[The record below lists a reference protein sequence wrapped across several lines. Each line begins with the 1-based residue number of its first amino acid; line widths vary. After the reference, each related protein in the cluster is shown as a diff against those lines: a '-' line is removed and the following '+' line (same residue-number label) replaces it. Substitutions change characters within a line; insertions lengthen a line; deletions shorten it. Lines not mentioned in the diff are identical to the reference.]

1 MNLPILLI
9 GHRAGIHTYEI
20 GPYPYNNVLKSSMF
34 LYWWI
39 ICDKYWIQLMADA
52 VAHQQRN
59 LTWVYIYLDFN
70 SLKKKTAKP
79 IDRGRKRDTT
89 KKKKVQFRDTN
100 TTKTTN
106 DIHGKSRMSVLFSLG
121 RYTRIRQLSTFIF
134 HRFHLKLFQSI
145 CNTVTPL
152 LHVDV
157 KVFYDYSIYIM
168 LSMNWNPLTKK

>member
-9 GHRAGIHTYEI
+9 GHRAGILTYKIEL
-20 GPYPYNNVLKSSMF
+20 YLYNNVLKSSMF

-39 ICDKYWIQLMADA
+39 ICDKYWVVQLMADA

-89 KKKKVQFRDTN
+89 KKRKVQFSDTK
-100 TTKTTN
+100 TTKATN
-106 DIHGKSRMSVLFSLG
+106 DIHGKSRTFVLFSFD
-121 RYTRIRQLSTFIF
+121 RYTRIRQLLDNSSFIDF
-134 HRFHLKLFQSI
+134 TYNCFSPFGTKS
-145 CNTVTPL
+145 V
-152 LHVDV
+152 
-157 KVFYDYSIYIM
+157 IYYM
-168 LSMNWNPLTKK
+168 LMQ